1 MAGGFSIL
9 DNLNENSKQNMNDTV
24 KACFRTKNIPIKNI
38 RKNKKNFYEIK
49 DIEKLANEIQMVGLL
64 ENLTV
69 VYSPDKLTNT
79 EYKLIGGERRLQA
92 LELLVEKGFEEF
104 NTVTCNIRN
113 ASTEDEEMIDL
124 IICNSQRK
132 KSTYELLLEA
142 SRLKIALTNLKET
155 GGTIRGVDISKGR
168 LRDIVAKLLN
178 ISNTK
183 AAQIDN
189 INNNLIDSFTREL
202 KNEKIT
208 FSAANELAGLSEEK
222 QLTLYENYKING
234 EITLREIRNI
244 KDELKEEQTK
254 VENELTSAQIEG
266 QISIEKTLNNISY
279 YDRQNNYLSLGIS
292 FFDYQRISRLIK
304 EAQEDTI
311 FYLTDTFE
319 IDVDISKLLE
329 DKETNI
335 EETNRVLDKLY
346 LQLKDLD
353 METQK
358 YIISTF
364 LDFYENEKEIKRKDK
379 ETEENISLSKEDD
392 KKETKTESIEI
403 ETELEIISDDKKN
416 KMIDNFIEAF
426 NLENDLLIKRHNIE
440 WLIEDLRCI
449 EKMDAL
455 KKDVFNR
462 LAISLYTPRKHDKK
476 VPRLVKPL
484 LNDFIEK
491 MRFKSERTKWKY
503 ICDLLSIPK
512 DVNYEKI
519 PRAKTKKEKMINI
532 LYRAKVNHYDYIGVA
547 VKKGNQ
553 EPEFNINTYKNID
566 NKINYYIEN
575 YTDDLVLKD
584 CKDISIIK
592 IGYNEKPG
600 KLIEDLEENIN
611 ILYNRR

>member
-222 QLTLYENYKING
+222 QLTLYEDYKING

-244 KDELKEEQTK
+244 KDELKEEQIK
-254 VENELTSAQIEG
+254 VEDEVTSAQIQG
-266 QISIEKTLNNISY
+266 QISAEETLNNISY
-279 YDRQNNYLSLGIS
+279 YDLQNNYLSLGMS
-292 FFDYQRISRLIK
+292 FFDYQAISILIK

-311 FYLTDTFE
+311 LYLTDTFE
-319 IDVDISKLLE
+319 IDVDISKLE
-329 DKETNI
+329 NEETNI
-335 EETNRVLDKLY
+335 EEANRVLDKLY
-346 LQLKDLD
+346 ITLKDLD
-353 METQK
+353 EKTQK
-358 YIISTF
+358 FIIETF
-364 LDFYENEKEIKRKDK
+364 MEFYKHEKEIIRTDK
-379 ETEENISLSKEDD
+379 QIESEDINLSNEDD
-392 KKETKTESIEI
+392 KKEAKEENIEI
-403 ETELEIISDDKKN
+403 EAELEIISDDKKN

-426 NLENDLLIKRHNIE
+426 HLEDDLLVKRHNIE

-512 DVNYEKI
+512 DVHYEKI
-519 PRAKTKKEKMINI
+519 PRAKTKKEKMINV
-532 LYRAKVNHYDYIGVA
+532 LYTAKVNHYDYIGIEI
-547 VKKGNQ
+547 KKGNE
-553 EPEFNINTYKNID
+553 EPDFIINKYKSID
-566 NKINYYIEN
+566 NKINYYMEN
-575 YTDDLVLKD
+575 YTDDLTLKD
-584 CKDISIIK
+584 CKDIRIIK
-592 IGYNEKPG
+592 ISYEEKPND
-600 KLIEDLEENIN
+600 LIKNLEG
-611 ILYNRR
+611 YK